1 LSLPD
6 DKVGEPAWAGTLSH
20 PRYKTERTVRS
31 RFFIAAACAAVI
43 AAATVSDTRAQT
55 SSAATATGNQSDL
68 DAFMKQVLTRRDENW
83 KKLQQYTLEED
94 ETFQISALNG
104 RKIYGFKR
112 EYSWFPSDTGIFVR
126 SPISADGVKVPEY
139 DRRKAEAS
147 WIKQEEDREKAR
159 EKRAQERAQSPGDT
173 AISVNKDDGGTHV
186 TVDSEKPLPGLDDLV
201 KSNAEPRFVSSA
213 YFMKFRFDE
222 GSYAFAG
229 REKLLGRD
237 VYKIEYYPHQLF
249 RDSPE
254 KRERDRERRKAQ
266 GKDPDKDPDDTIER
280 KMDKVSMVTL
290 WIDPA
295 ESQIVRYD
303 FENLG
308 LDFFPGQ
315 WLVRVGETSASMTMG
330 RYFDGVWLPKQIVLK
345 GDLQVAIGSFD
356 IDYRREFLEYRKAET
371 SARIRGYGDVK

>member
-1 LSLPD
+1 
-6 DKVGEPAWAGTLSH
+6 
-20 PRYKTERTVRS
+20 VRS

-126 SPISADGVKVPEY
+126 SPISADGVRVSED

-159 EKRAQERAQSPGDT
+159 EKRAQERAQPPGDT

-290 WIDPA
+290 WIEPKDH
-295 ESQIVRYD
+295 QILQYEFSNID
-303 FENLG
+303 F
-308 LDFFPGQ
+308 DFLPGRA
-315 WLVRVGETSASMTMG
+315 LVRLDDLRAAMKMREA
-330 RYFDGVWLPKQIVLK
+330 FPGVWLPDAINM
-345 GDLQVAIGSFD
+345 GFGMSVA
-356 IDYRREFLEYRKAET
+356 L
-371 SARIRGYGDVK
+371 GDVAARYDVKYHDYKLAEVKSKLRVP

>member
-1 LSLPD
+1 MSLPD

-20 PRYKTERTVRS
+20 PRYKPECTVRS

-159 EKRAQERAQSPGDT
+159 EKRAQERAQPPGDT

-290 WIDPA
+290 WIEPKDH
-295 ESQIVRYD
+295 QILQYEFSNID
-303 FENLG
+303 F
-308 LDFFPGQ
+308 DFLPGRA
-315 WLVRVGETSASMTMG
+315 LVRLDDLHASMRM
-330 RYFDGVWLPKQIVLK
+330 REAFPNVWLPDTVAMSFGVTL
-345 GDLQVAIGSFD
+345 AIG
-356 IDYRREFLEYRKAET
+356 EVT
-371 SARIRGYGDVK
+371 ARYDVKYHDYKLAEVKTRVR

>member
-1 LSLPD
+1 M
-6 DKVGEPAWAGTLSH
+6 
-20 PRYKTERTVRS
+20 RS
-31 RFFIAAACAAVI
+31 RFFIAAVCAAAI
-43 AAATVSDTRAQT
+43 AATTVSVTRAQT
-55 SSAATATGNQSDL
+55 PSSATATGNQSDL
-68 DAFMKQVLTRRDENW
+68 DAFMKQVLSRRDENW

-126 SPISADGVKVPEY
+126 SPISADGVKVSED
-139 DRRKAEAS
+139 DRRRAEAN
-147 WIKQEEDREKAR
+147 WVKEEEGREKAR
-159 EKRAQERAQSPGDT
+159 KKRAQERAQQNPNSPAPNSQDANPKSPGDT
-173 AISVNKDDGGTHV
+173 AVSVSKDDAGTHV

-266 GKDPDKDPDDTIER
+266 GKDPDKDPDDSIER

-290 WIDPA
+290 WIEPKDH
-295 ESQIVRYD
+295 QILQYEFSNID
-303 FENLG
+303 F
-308 LDFFPGQ
+308 DFLPGRA
-315 WLVRVGETSASMTMG
+315 LVRLDDLRAAMKVREA
-330 RYFDGVWLPKQIVLK
+330 FPGVWLPDAINM
-345 GDLQVAIGSFD
+345 GFGMSVA
-356 IDYRREFLEYRKAET
+356 L
-371 SARIRGYGDVK
+371 GDVAARYDVKYHDYKLAEVKSKLRVP